1 MLLTAST
8 TEFVQLKEIK
18 VDKNTQKRVVEVVR
32 TCEAVNEDLQNND
45 DWIGFPTNYFLL
57 SNFKLKKSVL

>member
-32 TCEAVNEDLQNND
+32 TCEAVNEDMQNND

>member
-45 DWIGFPTNYFLL
+45 DWIGFPTNYFIL